1 MATHLYHV
9 VFWSMLM
16 NLVVIYSDIIA
27 KHFTEQPLYTDV
39 FLKVNIS
46 KEYTADSFFACA
58 LLCGP
63 TCSCVGYLEASK
75 RCRVFDSCNTT
86 DTVNEDGW
94 IYYTT
99 PSECDGD
106 WMLYNGHCYLLNRTK
121 LSWPDA
127 KSECTRCGAY
137 LVEIKNE
144 DENKWIEEYLLQD
157 VFCRSKYDCT
167 SWIGGTD
174 IETEGQF
181 VWGHSKTPFTYT
193 NWDFINPNDFQ

>member
-1 MATHLYHV
+1 MTPSRVRSNMIMATHLYHV
-9 VFWSMLM
+9 VFWSMLI

-99 PSECDGD
+99 PSGQ
-106 WMLYNGHCYLLNRTK
+106 WKHLLRFWIK
-121 LSWPDA
+121 KIIKSWL
-127 KSECTRCGAY
+127 K
-137 LVEIKNE
+137 KN
-144 DENKWIEEYLLQD
+144 LL
-157 VFCRSKYDCT
+157 
-167 SWIGGTD
+167 
-174 IETEGQF
+174 
-181 VWGHSKTPFTYT
+181 
-193 NWDFINPNDFQ
+193 

>member
-1 MATHLYHV
+1 MTPSRVRSNMIMATHLYHV

-58 LLCGP
+58 LLCRP

-75 RCRVFDSCNTT
+75 RCRVFDSCNMT

-99 PSECDGD
+99 PS
-106 WMLYNGHCYLLNRTK
+106 
-121 LSWPDA
+121 
-127 KSECTRCGAY
+127 
-137 LVEIKNE
+137 
-144 DENKWIEEYLLQD
+144 
-157 VFCRSKYDCT
+157 
-167 SWIGGTD
+167 
-174 IETEGQF
+174 GQ
-181 VWGHSKTPFTYT
+181 
-193 NWDFINPNDFQ
+193 